1 LRAGD
6 EELLPFLDAVRSAQE
21 NQQEAVENLTEAID
35 DQREALEKY
44 QEALA
49 ALAQVSSAFPKISAQ
64 NPVTGLIPQ
73 VPAAGAGSTLPG
85 SAVSSQQ
92 TLNVIVQSGVLNG
105 AQVGEEIYQYLRDYE
120 RVNGPLNFM
129 V

>member
-1 LRAGD
+1 
-6 EELLPFLDAVRSAQE
+6 
-21 NQQEAVENLTEAID
+21 
-35 DQREALEKY
+35 
-44 QEALA
+44 
-49 ALAQVSSAFPKISAQ
+49 
-64 NPVTGLIPQ
+64 LIPQ

-85 SAVSSQQ
+85 SAMSPQQ